1 MMTDKKLSIRGA
13 NANNGVIFAVI
24 PEHRETLQAE
34 RQLFPLS
41 AHKTEKGNSN
51 WLYSNIRKKPV
62 FTNKIQMEIRLCA
75 PYTWDPHSE
84 IRSTEGYD
92 KCHLSASNR
101 LRATNFCSTF

>member
-51 WLYSNIRKKPV
+51 
-62 FTNKIQMEIRLCA
+62 
-75 PYTWDPHSE
+75 
-84 IRSTEGYD
+84 
-92 KCHLSASNR
+92 
-101 LRATNFCSTF
+101 